1 VKNEIELILG
11 RHQVINNEK
20 GGVKKIWAKKD
31 LQNFKHFQSKRMQ
44 VLYVLE
50 EKVDLGKGGAWKK
63 KNNSLG
69 RKCYLEVKMDLG
81 RKWGWKEDVV
91 QV

>member
-1 VKNEIELILG
+1 
-11 RHQVINNEK
+11 
-20 GGVKKIWAKKD
+20 
-31 LQNFKHFQSKRMQ
+31 MQ

-63 KNNSLG
+63 NNSLG
-69 RKCYLEVKMDLG
+69 TKCYLEVKMDLG